1 MLFFTALRLLAS
13 ALFAALYGLSPLP
26 LRTQPHN
33 AFNGWPPPP
42 WDATYDYVV
51 IGGGTAGITVASRLA
66 QNGYQ
71 VALVEAGGYY
81 EWLHPIS
88 KIPGAATIGIGAS
101 LSTASSVDWKFL
113 AEKVP
118 GANYRDIHYPRGK
131 CLGGSY
137 VDVFLAFISTVC

>member
-1 MLFFTALRLLAS
+1 MALRLLAS
-13 ALFAALYGLSPLP
+13 TLFAALWGLTSLP
-26 LRTQPHN
+26 IPTRPVNT
-33 AFNGWPPPP
+33 FVGWPPPP

-66 QNGYQ
+66 QNGFH

-81 EWLHPIS
+81 EWMHPIS

-101 LSTASSVDWKFL
+101 ISTASSVDWKFL

-137 VDVFLAFISTVC
+137 VKSYLP

>member
-1 MLFFTALRLLAS
+1 MLCFTALRLLAS
-13 ALFAALYGLSPLP
+13 TLFAALYGLAPLP
-26 LRTQPHN
+26 LRTRPCN
-33 AFNGWPPPP
+33 FFNGWPPPP

-101 LSTASSVDWKFL
+101 ISTASSVDWKFL

-137 VDVFLAFISTVC
+137 VDIFLAFVSTPC

>member
-1 MLFFTALRLLAS
+1 MWPFSAS
-13 ALFAALYGLSPLP
+13 SVCVTVDVLK
-26 LRTQPHN
+26 
-33 AFNGWPPPP
+33 
-42 WDATYDYVV
+42 DEYDYIV

-101 LSTASSVDWKFL
+101 ISTASSVDWKFV

-118 GANYRDIHYPRGK
+118 GANHRDIHYPRGK

-137 VDVFLAFISTVC
+137 VDLSLASFINKAC

>member
-1 MLFFTALRLLAS
+1 MLFFTTLRLLTS
-13 ALFAALYGLSPLP
+13 TLFAALDGLASLP
-26 LRTQPHN
+26 VGPPPQN
-33 AFNGWPPPP
+33 AFNGWPSPP

-66 QNGYQ
+66 QNGFH
-71 VALVEAGGYY
+71 VALVEAGGFY
-81 EWLHPIS
+81 EWIHPIS

-101 LSTASSVDWKFL
+101 ISTASSVDWKFV
-113 AEKVP
+113 AENVR

-137 VDVFLAFISTVC
+137 VDIILTFISTAC

>member
-1 MLFFTALRLLAS
+1 MLLSTAVRLLAS
-13 ALFAALYGLSPLP
+13 TLFAFLYRLIPCCIP
-26 LRTQPHN
+26 IQPVN
-33 AFNGWPPPP
+33 SFLGWPPPP

-66 QNGYQ
+66 QHGFH
-71 VALVEAGGYY
+71 VALVEAGGSY
-81 EWLHPIS
+81 EWMHPIS
-88 KIPGAATIGIGAS
+88 SIPGAATFGIGS
-101 LSTASSVDWKFL
+101 SISTASSVDWKFV

-137 VDVFLAFISTVC
+137 VICPST

>member
-1 MLFFTALRLLAS
+1 MLTVTALRLLVS
-13 ALFAALYGLSPLP
+13 TLFATLWQLAPVPLWTWP
-26 LRTQPHN
+26 DN
-33 AFNGWPPPP
+33 AFVGWPSLL

-51 IGGGTAGITVASRLA
+51 IGGGTAGITLASRLA
-66 QNGYQ
+66 QNGFH

-81 EWLHPIS
+81 EWMHPLS
-88 KIPGAATIGIGAS
+88 TIPGAATIGIGAS
-101 LSTASSVDWKFL
+101 ISTASSVDWKFV

-137 VDVFLAFISTVC
+137 VLSSLPFTRTDH

>member
-1 MLFFTALRLLAS
+1 MLFSTALRLLAS
-13 ALFAALYGLSPLP
+13 ALFAFLYGLIPYCIP
-26 LRTQPHN
+26 IQPVNTFLR
-33 AFNGWPPPP
+33 WPPPP

-66 QNGYQ
+66 QHGFH
-71 VALVEAGGYY
+71 VALVEAGGSY
-81 EWLHPIS
+81 EWMHPIS
-88 KIPGAATIGIGAS
+88 KIPGAATFGIGAS
-101 LSTASSVDWKFL
+101 ISTAPSVDWKFV

-137 VDVFLAFISTVC
+137 VICPLP